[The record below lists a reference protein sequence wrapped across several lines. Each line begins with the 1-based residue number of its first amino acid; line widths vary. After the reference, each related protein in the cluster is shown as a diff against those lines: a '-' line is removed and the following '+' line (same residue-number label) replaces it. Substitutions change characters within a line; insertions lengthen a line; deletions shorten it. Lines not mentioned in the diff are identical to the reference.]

1 MSQGAEPN
9 RGLLLSP
16 VIVETIAQRVAELLR
31 TDLGLTPRFL
41 TPLQVAERFAVS
53 RKWVYDHAEELGAT
67 RLGQGPRARLR
78 FDTEIVSRVLDRHE
92 PSSLEAAK
100 SQDASSVTKSASGG
114 PLLPIYGALGG
125 Q

>member
-1 MSQGAEPN
+1 MSQGAETN

-16 VIVETIAQRVAELLR
+16 VMVEAIAQRVAELLR

-41 TPLQVAERFAVS
+41 TPVQVAERFAVS

-67 RLGQGPRARLR
+67 RLGQGPRARPR
-78 FDTEIVSRVLDRHE
+78 FDAEVVSRVLDRHE

-100 SQDASSVTKSASGG
+100 SHDASSVTKSAGGG

>member
-78 FDTEIVSRVLDRHE
+78 FDTEIVSR
-92 PSSLEAAK
+92 
-100 SQDASSVTKSASGG
+100 T
-114 PLLPIYGALGG
+114 I
-125 Q
+125 

>member
-1 MSQGAEPN
+1 MSQGAETN

-16 VIVETIAQRVAELLR
+16 VMVEAIAQRVAELLR

-41 TPLQVAERFAVS
+41 TPVQVAERFAVS

-78 FDTEIVSRVLDRHE
+78 FDAEIVSRVLDRHE
-92 PSSLEAAK
+92 ASSLEAAK

-114 PLLPIYGALGG
+114 PLLPIYSALGG